1 MLIVRLVV
9 EHPLNYTVDYRDR
22 FGGSSVRPWIT
33 KRSIV
38 DVVTT
43 QSSSYLKHQRG
54 ALQRY
59 RKEVCE
65 GRANLPLCGKFTFQ
79 SDGISY
85 AVDVKFAAIGMPYE
99 HTDAIIVI
107 YSGITEGHFGIGLF
121 TATDKRMPTIG
132 SCRRISPR
140 QAIKMVAA
148 GKRAGIKKDE
158 LYSSL
163 RIDIMHD
170 LLDEV
175 FDSSVSTDTDDVPT
189 MLAQG
194 ANTGQQ

>member
-9 EHPLNYTVDYRDR
+9 EHPLNNTVNYRDR

-54 ALQRY
+54 ALNRY

-65 GRANLPLCGKFTFQ
+65 GYANLPLSGKFTFL
-79 SDGISY
+79 SEGIQY
-85 AVDVKFAAIGMPYE
+85 AVDVRFAAIGMPYE
-99 HTDAIIVI
+99 HKDAIIVI
-107 YSGITEGHFGIGLF
+107 YSGITEGNFGIGLF
-121 TATDKRMPTIG
+121 TATDKRIPTIG
-132 SCRRISPR
+132 MCRRISPR
-140 QAIKMVAA
+140 QAMKMMAA
-148 GKRAGIKKDE
+148 GTRAGLKKTE
-158 LYSSL
+158 LYNSL
-163 RIDIMHD
+163 RIDTMFD

-175 FDSSVSTDTDDVPT
+175 FCRSVSTDTDDAPNV
-189 MLAQG
+189 LSEG
-194 ANTGQQ
+194 VHTGQK